1 MKPFQ
6 QNPAVRTGAGL
17 GLLIAIGWL
26 SSAVLSG
33 ASPVQSLKSGPIT
46 ESVIAPAEQLGT
58 AFAMVTQ
65 HVRSAVVSVYSEK
78 TVKRRQEESPYPQDD
93 DLLRQ
98 FFGTPMPYGQPNQF
112 GQQAPQGQPQRGM
125 GSGMILDVEGHILTN
140 NHVVNDVD
148 QVKVK
153 LADGRQFEAEIV
165 STDPKTDV
173 AVIKIKSGV
182 PRDLPVVQLGDSDAL
197 VPGGLVMAIGAPFG
211 LTQTVTQGIISATGR
226 SNVGIADFEDFLQTD
241 ASINPGN
248 SGGPLVN
255 MHGEVIGMNSAIA
268 TSVGQSAGVGF
279 AIPINMIKAML
290 PTLVKGKKVTRGM
303 LGVIIQDVDEDL
315 AGQFQLSEP
324 TGALVAQV
332 NKGSPA
338 EKAGIK
344 VGDVIVRFDGKSV
357 QNSRELRNRV
367 ASTEPGT
374 RVKVDVL
381 RNGKP
386 ETVTAEVTTLD
397 VGAVDSSGRPVEP
410 GDHDQLTEWG
420 LTVQNL
426 TPDLATQFGLE
437 AQKGAL
443 ISGVRAGGPASVAG
457 LQMGDLIMEADHQAI
472 ASVNDLREVLA
483 KAKSGAKIL
492 LLLER
497 HGASLFVV
505 MQGK

>member
-1 MKPFQ
+1 
-6 QNPAVRTGAGL
+6 
-17 GLLIAIGWL
+17 
-26 SSAVLSG
+26 
-33 ASPVQSLKSGPIT
+33 
-46 ESVIAPAEQLGT
+46 
-58 AFAMVTQ
+58 
-65 HVRSAVVSVYSEK
+65 
-78 TVKRRQEESPYPQDD
+78 
-93 DLLRQ
+93 
-98 FFGTPMPYGQPNQF
+98 
-112 GQQAPQGQPQRGM
+112 
-125 GSGMILDVEGHILTN
+125 
-140 NHVVNDVD
+140 
-148 QVKVK
+148 
-153 LADGRQFEAEIV
+153 
-165 STDPKTDV
+165 
-173 AVIKIKSGV
+173 
-182 PRDLPVVQLGDSDAL
+182 
-197 VPGGLVMAIGAPFG
+197 
-211 LTQTVTQGIISATGR
+211 
-226 SNVGIADFEDFLQTD
+226 
-241 ASINPGN
+241 
-248 SGGPLVN
+248 

-374 RVKVDVL
+374 RVKVEVL

-443 ISGVRAGGPASVAG
+443 IWR
-457 LQMGDLIMEADHQAI
+457 D
-472 ASVNDLREVLA
+472 R
-483 KAKSGAKIL
+483 
-492 LLLER
+492 
-497 HGASLFVV
+497 
-505 MQGK
+505 